1 MPDQNTP
8 PTKRPPTEKGALSA
22 HHRERLATKP
32 ARRALAQRDITAL
45 YRLLTD
51 AGVSQQQIACLA
63 GQLPSEVSEILKG
76 RQVMAYDVLVRI
88 AKGLDVPR
96 AWMGLAYDAYE
107 VAESAT
113 PVVGEEVV
121 DEDMKRRAMLAIAS
135 AALLGA
141 PVLGEVLELPTPPK
155 TPTPL
160 PSRLG
165 ASDVAAL
172 KELTAQLRRGARTYG
187 GGADVITTVANR
199 SRSLMAVPA
208 SDPIKSQLGSALADL
223 HTLAGWCC
231 VDSGLHDQARGCFAT
246 AMDLAA
252 GAGDGVQVA
261 SALWH
266 AGIHMRDAGAYNDGL
281 KACQLGLIKLGE
293 APNASGAAEMAA
305 WLNMESARVSAAMG
319 HNDAAERSLQAARE
333 WQPTSAYDIADMECV
348 TSYVYLWLGRLDAAE
363 RLAANSVRHWAA
375 EGTSRREGIL
385 ADIAIATIHTKT
397 NQSDATTL
405 AHRAISGVAPL
416 QSLRTRKVKL
426 APLVE
431 SLDSRADS
439 TSRDL
444 AHRARQLAGSAS

>member
-1 MPDQNTP
+1 MPDQNTS
-8 PTKRPPTEKGALSA
+8 PTKRAPTEKGALSA
-22 HHRERLATKP
+22 HHRERLATKH
-32 ARRALAQRDITAL
+32 ARRVLAQRDITAL

-51 AGVSQQQIACLA
+51 AGVSQQQIACLT

-96 AWMGLAYDAYE
+96 AWMGLAYDADE
-107 VAESAT
+107 VAESVT
-113 PVVGEEVV
+113 PVPGEEVV

-141 PVLGEVLELPTPPK
+141 PVLGVVLELPTPPN

-172 KELTAQLRRGARTYG
+172 KNLTAQLRRGARTYG

-208 SDPIKSQLGSALADL
+208 SAPIKSQLGSVLADL

-231 VDSGLHDQARGCFAT
+231 VDSGLHDQARACFAT
-246 AMDLAA
+246 AMDLAT

-293 APNASGAAEMAA
+293 APDAPGAAEAAA
-305 WLNMESARVSAAMG
+305 WLNVESARVSAAMG
-319 HNDAAERSLQAARE
+319 HSDAAERSLKSARE
-333 WQPTSAYDIADMECV
+333 WQPATAYDVADMECV
-348 TSYVYLWLGRLDAAE
+348 TSYVYLWLGRLDTAE
-363 RLAANSVRHWAA
+363 RFAATSVRHWAA
-375 EGTSRREGIL
+375 EGTSRRERVL
-385 ADIAIATIHTKT
+385 ADIALATIHTKT
-397 NQSDATTL
+397 NQSDAAPL
-405 AHRAISGVAPL
+405 AHRAIAGVAPL
-416 QSLRTRKVKL
+416 KSLRTRQIKL
-426 APLVE
+426 SPLVKA
-431 SLDSRADS
+431 LDARGDS

-444 AHRARQLAGSAS
+444 ADRARQLAESAS